1 MVLAS
6 GAPVFRF
13 TVNVTLS
20 AYEANSNNGTEGLS
34 EGTNF
39 YIAIV
44 SVEEPDKPNL
54 VLYII
59 IGVITAAALII
70 TAVLVISL
78 NKKKSQPEYQP
89 IDDYAHDK
97 IIENF

>member
-1 MVLAS
+1 VLVAAS
-6 GAPVFRF
+6 GAPDYRF
-13 TVNVTLS
+13 NVTVEP
-20 AYEANSNNGTEGLS
+20 AAKEIHNGTEGL
-34 EGTNF
+34 
-39 YIAIV
+39 YDDV
-44 SVEEPDKPNL
+44 SYWTSNVTVFQPEKPNV

-78 NKKKSQPEYQP
+78 NKKKSQPEYQQ
-89 IDDYAHDK
+89 IEDYAQNER